1 MEKFNKESLPRK
13 TKYFEKILEKNS
25 KDEVYCVGNKAS
37 GSALKRSQPWRLST
51 LFRDHFYP

>member
-13 TKYFEKILEKNS
+13 TKYFEKILEKNF

-37 GSALKRSQPWRLST
+37 GSALKRSQP
-51 LFRDHFYP
+51 